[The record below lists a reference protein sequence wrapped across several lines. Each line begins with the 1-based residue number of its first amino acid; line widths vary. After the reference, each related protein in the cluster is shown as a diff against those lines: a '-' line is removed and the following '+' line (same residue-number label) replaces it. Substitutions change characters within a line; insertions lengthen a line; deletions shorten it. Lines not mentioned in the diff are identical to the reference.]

1 KVKMDSTAK
10 EDTLKAAGTILLTP
24 LFTVVSGG
32 PKTPHEQRAVQLAI
46 AKAMQPWLAT
56 RTQNIKD

>member
-1 KVKMDSTAK
+1 MARP
-10 EDTLKAAGTILLTP
+10 AGTVLLTP

-46 AKAMQPWLAT
+46 AKAIQPWLAA
-56 RTQNIKD
+56 RRPKNLKIEESDKPAR